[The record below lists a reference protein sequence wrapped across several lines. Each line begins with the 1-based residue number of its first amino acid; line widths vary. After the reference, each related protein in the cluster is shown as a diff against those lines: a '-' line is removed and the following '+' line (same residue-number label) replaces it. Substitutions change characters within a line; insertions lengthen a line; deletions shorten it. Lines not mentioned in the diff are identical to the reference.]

1 MPISRRTTLVGLGA
15 AAMSSSAASAFAW
28 QSIAAKAAGL
38 ADDLGARIDAA
49 RRDGMLDGLHGLV
62 IGRHGRLALERYYTG
77 KDERLGRPL
86 GEVAFGPG
94 TLHDL
99 RSVTKSIVGL
109 LYGVALGQAKVPPT
123 DAVLVDQFPEYPDLA
138 ADARRR
144 QITVAH
150 ALSMTLGIEWREDGD
165 YTNPANGEIAM
176 ERSPDRWRYVLE
188 RPIVEAPGTRWV
200 YCGGASA
207 LVGRLLTRG
216 TGMSLP
222 DYAHEVLFAPLGVG
236 QTAWSHG
243 GDGEPLAASGA
254 RMTPRDLARIGQLVL
269 QRGQWGGRQVV
280 PAAWI
285 EASTQARVTIDR
297 PFRYGWHWYLGEAQ
311 AAGKP
316 QAWIGAVG
324 NGGQRLFVAPDLGLV
339 MAMTAGNYN
348 KPTQSQMPTRLF
360 REIVLPSV
368 LVG

>member
-1 MPISRRTTLVGLGA
+1 MPISRRNTLVGLGA
-15 AAMSSSAASAFAW
+15 TAMSSSIASAFEW
-28 QSIAAKAAGL
+28 QPIAAKDAGL
-38 ADDLGARIDAA
+38 AEDLGARIDAA
-49 RRDGMLDGLHGLV
+49 QRDGGLNGLHGVVLV
-62 IGRHGRLALERYYTG
+62 RHGRLALERYYVG

-86 GEVAFGPG
+86 GEVSFGAG

-109 LYGVALGQAKVPPT
+109 LYGIALEAGKVPQPE
-123 DAVLVDQFPEYPDLA
+123 AVLVDQFPEYPDLA
-138 ADARRR
+138 ADPHRRR
-144 QITVAH
+144 LTVAH

-188 RPIVEAPGTRWV
+188 RPIVEAPGGRWV

-207 LVGRLLTRG
+207 LIGRLLTRG
-216 TGMSLP
+216 TGMRLP
-222 DYAHEVLFAPLGVG
+222 DYARNVLYGPLGIG
-236 QTAWSHG
+236 ETGWSTG

-254 RMTPRDLARIGQLVL
+254 RLTPRDLARIGQLVL
-269 QRGQWGGRQVV
+269 QRGQWEGRQVA

-285 EASTQARVTIDR
+285 DASTLPRVTIDG

-311 AAGKP
+311 VAGKP
-316 QAWIGAVG
+316 QSWIGAIG
-324 NGGQRLFVAPDLGLV
+324 NGGQRLLVAPGLSLV
-339 MAMTAGNYN
+339 VAITAGNYN
-348 KPTQSQMPTRLF
+348 SPIQSQMPGKLF
-360 REIVLPSV
+360 REIVLPGV